1 MCPARTAEGSHID
14 WNERILEGSS
24 KPYEEIE
31 ISVKVKKMTSLRA
44 SVTAAMVWNSTFCF
58 LHDLRD

>member
-1 MCPARTAEGSHID
+1 MCPARIAEGSHID

-31 ISVKVKKMTSLRA
+31 ISVKVNKWL
-44 SVTAAMVWNSTFCF
+44 V
-58 LHDLRD
+58 